1 MNNIINLSDF
11 QRAVA
16 VVGQAIA
23 EQNIPVTF
31 GGVTA
36 QTFYIKGKVSS
47 IILPQIVDSDSEELK
62 NATHGYLDH
71 ECGHVLY
78 TSGDE
83 LFSKEKEF
91 SEKYGEGFCKSIAPL
106 VNLFEDARI
115 EELMK
120 GRYKGT
126 THNFESVLSYL
137 FSRADSTIS
146 KVIEEVESVDPEAL
160 EKIKGGVYAPYY
172 VRYLRGD
179 KFCTELVKKYPE
191 KFKNIAKRWGGDK
204 KPFIDRM
211 AKATSI
217 AEIYD
222 IVREMLDP
230 PEKTEE
236 EMCMKGEGTESEKES
251 GDSKNSE
258 TSTTKVTISIP
269 SEGDEDGKENGG
281 GEGEDD
287 KKEEGEEKKEEG
299 SEGSEGGESD
309 EKEKDEEDEK
319 EGESEGAGD
328 SKKEE
333 LDEKEEKEEGS
344 ETKEEDAEKKAKEV
358 EIKISELG
366 IPELKDLQE
375 TLRVEIEKMIKARWH
390 DGEISDYVPLSTQWD
405 KIEKLD
411 HTSLKVQNFV
421 RKNPEELKQFLENC
435 STYSSVIQKQFERF
449 LFAKSA
455 SLWEYGQKS
464 GRLYGGGLNRLV
476 FGDERVFRKKIVS
489 NTKDVAISL
498 LIDCS
503 GSMHGSKIK
512 YACMS
517 AYIFA
522 LALSKMNLNFEI
534 LGFTTFE
541 RCDSAKDTQ
550 LLKRMLREAEEK
562 GQPPA
567 RWEPL
572 NMPIFKEFGGNFSH
586 KTAQALAYLSSHSGR
601 YLLHNNIDGEC
612 ILIAGKRLRAQPET
626 RKLLIV
632 FSDGMPCWAGG
643 YYWESA
649 HLKQS
654 LAEIK
659 KWGIETFGL
668 GIDTRTVSE
677 FYKDYVVINN
687 LEDLGKEV
695 LTKLK
700 SFLFK

>member
-1 MNNIINLSDF
+1 MNNLINLSDF

-78 TSGDE
+78 TNGDE
-83 LFSKEKEF
+83 VFVKNKEF
-91 SEKYGEGFCKSIAPL
+91 AEKYGESFCKSILPL

-120 GRYKGT
+120 RRYKGT
-126 THNFESVLSYL
+126 THNFENVLAYL
-137 FSRADSTIS
+137 FSRADSNIS
-146 KVIEEVESVDPEAL
+146 KVIEKVESADPEAF
-160 EKIKGGVYAPYY
+160 EKIRGGFYAPFY

-179 KFCTELVKKYPE
+179 KFCTNLVNKYPA
-191 KFKNIAKRWGGDK
+191 KFESIAKRWGGDK
-204 KPFIDRM
+204 KPYIDRM

-230 PEKTEE
+230 PEATKEAFCAKSKSSESEE
-236 EMCMKGEGTESEKES
+236 GEG
-251 GDSKNSE
+251 DSDGSE
-258 TSTTKVTISIP
+258 TSTTKVTISIS
-269 SEGDEDGKENGG
+269 SEDQDDKENGG
-281 GEGEDD
+281 GEGGDD

-299 SEGSEGGESD
+299 SKGDKSDSEDGES
-309 EKEKDEEDEK
+309 KEDKKKGD
-319 EGESEGAGD
+319 GAGEE
-328 SKKEE
+328 KKEE
-333 LDEKEEKEEGS
+333 EKGKKEEDS
-344 ETKEEDAEKKAKEV
+344 ETKEAEKKAKEV
-358 EIKISELG
+358 EIKIAELG
-366 IPELKDLQE
+366 VPELRDLQE
-375 TLRVEIEKMIKARWH
+375 SLRAEIEKLIKARWH
-390 DGEISDYVPLSTQWD
+390 DGEIDNYVPLSTQWD
-405 KIEKLD
+405 KIEKFD
-411 HTSLKVQNFV
+411 HTSLKVQNFI
-421 RKNPEELKQFLENC
+421 RKNPESLKNFLESC
-435 STYSSVIQKQFERF
+435 STYSSVIQKQFERYM
-449 LFAKSA
+449 FAKSA

-489 NTKDVAISL
+489 NTKDVAVSL

-503 GSMHGSKIK
+503 GSMSGEKIK

-522 LALSKMNLNFEI
+522 SALSKMNLNFEI
-534 LGFTTFE
+534 LGFTTLE
-541 RCDSAKDTQ
+541 NCENAKDAQ
-550 LLKRMLREAEEK
+550 LLKRMLKEAQERR
-562 GQPPA
+562 QFPS

-586 KTAQALAYLSSHSGR
+586 KTAQALTYLSSRTAGYFLR
-601 YLLHNNIDGEC
+601 NNVDGEC

-632 FSDGMPCWAGG
+632 FSDGMPCWADGG
-643 YYWESA
+643 WWEA
-649 HLKQS
+649 GHLKQS
-654 LAEIK
+654 LAEVK

-668 GIDTRTVSE
+668 GIRTDSVST
-677 FYKDYVVINN
+677 FYKDHVVVNK

>member
-1 MNNIINLSDF
+1 MNNLINLSDF

-36 QTFYIKGKVSS
+36 KTFYIKGKVSS

-83 LFSKEKEF
+83 LFAKNKEF
-91 SEKYGEGFCKSIAPL
+91 TEKYGEKFCQSIIPL

-126 THNFESVLSYL
+126 THNFENVLAYL
-137 FSRADSTIS
+137 FSQVDSNIT
-146 KVIEEVESVDPEAL
+146 KVIGKIDVADPEAV
-160 EKIKGGVYAPYY
+160 EKISGGFYAPFY

-179 KFCTELVKKYPE
+179 KYCTDLVSKNPA
-191 KFKNIAKRWGGDK
+191 KFESIAKRWGGDK

-230 PEKTEE
+230 PEPTKEAFRANRENSESEE
-236 EMCMKGEGTESEKES
+236 GEG
-251 GDSKNSE
+251 DSDGSE
-258 TSTTKVTISIP
+258 TSTTKVTISI
-269 SEGDEDGKENGG
+269 SSDDNDDDKENGG
-281 GEGEDD
+281 GEGKDA
-287 KKEEGEEKKEEG
+287 KKEEGDEKKEEG
-299 SEGSEGGESD
+299 SKGD
-309 EKEKDEEDEK
+309 EPDSKDEESKEDKK
-319 EGESEGAGD
+319 EGEGAEED
-328 SKKEE
+328 KKEE
-333 LDEKEEKEEGS
+333 AKEEKDGKEGS
-344 ETKEEDAEKKAKEV
+344 GSKEESEKQAKGVEV
-358 EIKISELG
+358 KIAELG

-375 TLRVEIEKMIKARWH
+375 TLRAEIEKLVKSRWY

-411 HTSLKVQNFV
+411 HTSLKVQNFI
-421 RKNPEELKQFLENC
+421 RKKPGELKEFLENC
-435 STYSSVIQKQFERF
+435 SSYSSVIQKQFERF

-476 FGDERVFRKKIVS
+476 FGDERVFRKKIVN

-498 LIDCS
+498 LVDCS
-503 GSMHGSKIK
+503 GSMSGSKIK

-534 LGFTTFE
+534 LGFTTFDG
-541 RCDSAKDTQ
+541 CDNAKDTQ
-550 LLKRMLREAEEK
+550 LLKRMLEEAREK
-562 GQPPA
+562 GQPPS

-572 NMPIFKEFGGNFSH
+572 NVPIFKEFGGNFSH
-586 KTAQALAYLSSHSGR
+586 KTAQALAYLSSRASR
-601 YLLHNNIDGEC
+601 YLLRNNVDGEC

-632 FSDGMPCWAGG
+632 FSDGMPNWEDG

-654 LAEIK
+654 LAEVK

-668 GIDTRTVSE
+668 GIRTKSVSK